1 MTWEQGI
8 KPTSYRD
15 SWERTL
21 WEKPGLGTDYTV
33 QGRGMEWQVWL
44 CLCWSRS
51 TSLLQELAAAER
63 AKRQA
68 QQERDELADEIA
80 NSSGKG

>member
-1 MTWEQGI
+1 MKGVSEEARGSEYWEWKVEAVGCGD
-8 KPTSYRD
+8 PHGSC
-15 SWERTL
+15 SGFPW
-21 WEKPGLGTDYTV
+21 
-33 QGRGMEWQVWL
+33 
-44 CLCWSRS
+44 
-51 TSLLQELAAAER
+51 QELAAAER

>member
-1 MTWEQGI
+1 MVLGLPP
-8 KPTSYRD
+8 KPLSLTALS
-15 SWERTL
+15 SW
-21 WEKPGLGTDYTV
+21 
-33 QGRGMEWQVWL
+33 
-44 CLCWSRS
+44 
-51 TSLLQELAAAER
+51 QELAAAER

>member
-1 MTWEQGI
+1 MAVQRTRGRRGGCSGPWAALMGH
-8 KPTSYRD
+8 TLS
-15 SWERTL
+15 SW
-21 WEKPGLGTDYTV
+21 
-33 QGRGMEWQVWL
+33 
-44 CLCWSRS
+44 
-51 TSLLQELAAAER
+51 QELAAAER

>member
-1 MTWEQGI
+1 MKKGFLE
-8 KPTSYRD
+8 
-15 SWERTL
+15 EA
-21 WEKPGLGTDYTV
+21 GLGGGPEEGPGIPGAQRLQSTRN
-33 QGRGMEWQVWL
+33 GRGG
-44 CLCWSRS
+44 SRGFGLS
-51 TSLLQELAAAER
+51 QEVTTGFPWQELAAAER

>member
-1 MTWEQGI
+1 MAFQG
-8 KPTSYRD
+8 SGFASGSHSRF
-15 SWERTL
+15 SW
-21 WEKPGLGTDYTV
+21 
-33 QGRGMEWQVWL
+33 
-44 CLCWSRS
+44 
-51 TSLLQELAAAER
+51 QELAAAER

>member
-1 MTWEQGI
+1 MCEFDP
-8 KPTSYRD
+8 KPHYIFFF
-15 SWERTL
+15 
-21 WEKPGLGTDYTV
+21 
-33 QGRGMEWQVWL
+33 
-44 CLCWSRS
+44 
-51 TSLLQELAAAER
+51 QELAAAER

>member
-1 MTWEQGI
+1 MALQRAR
-8 KPTSYRD
+8 K
-15 SWERTL
+15 
-21 WEKPGLGTDYTV
+21 
-33 QGRGMEWQVWL
+33 GRGGLSGHWAASGSHSGFSW
-44 CLCWSRS
+44 
-51 TSLLQELAAAER
+51 QELAAAER